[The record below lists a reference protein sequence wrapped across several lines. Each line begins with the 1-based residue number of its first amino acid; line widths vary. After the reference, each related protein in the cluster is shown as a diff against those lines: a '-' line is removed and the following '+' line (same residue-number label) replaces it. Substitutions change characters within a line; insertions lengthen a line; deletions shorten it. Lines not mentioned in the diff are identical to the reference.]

1 MEHLDRVQCLSRVPP
16 AISRWLGYR
25 ASPPKPLPEYGVWT
39 WTFVAAFC
47 GVSVVQAVFSRAH
60 YFIER
65 GVPPIVASYV
75 SDPLRIRRM
84 QFHNHW
90 LQGASAVLIYG
101 VIESPLAQP
110 RALLGGHFIS
120 ALLGIC
126 ISKLFQLCP
135 PDRYV
140 ELQWLAGSLTVSV
153 AIVAMQITKTTHP
166 PAGATALLAAV
177 NQDVIDMSW
186 YLLPVVLLSSS
197 LALAVALILNN
208 IQRRYPTF
216 WFVPVVA
223 RPSPFSGSL
232 KHDNSSSAS
241 SGKESLGR
249 EVMSESQV

>member
-39 WTFVAAFC
+39 WTFAAAFC
-47 GVSVVQAVFSRAH
+47 GVSVIQAVFSRAH

-65 GVPPIVASYV
+65 GVPPIVASY
-75 SDPLRIRRM
+75 
-84 QFHNHW
+84 
-90 LQGASAVLIYG
+90 GASAVLIYG

-110 RALLGGHFIS
+110 RALFGGHFIS

-197 LALAVALILNN
+197 LALAVALIINN

-216 WFVPVVA
+216 WSVPVVPPSA
-223 RPSPFSGSL
+223 RPSP
-232 KHDNSSSAS
+232 SSAS
-241 SGKESLGR
+241 SGGEESLGR
-249 EVMSESQV
+249 EVMSQV

>member
-1 MEHLDRVQCLSRVPP
+1 MEHLDRVQRLSRVPP

-25 ASPPKPLPEYGVWT
+25 ISPPKPIPEYSVWT

-47 GVSVVQAVFSRAH
+47 GVSVLQAVFSRAH

-65 GVPPIVASYV
+65 GVPPIIASY
-75 SDPLRIRRM
+75 
-84 QFHNHW
+84 
-90 LQGASAVLIYG
+90 GASAVLIYG

-110 RALLGGHFIS
+110 RALLGGHFVS

-126 ISKLFQLCP
+126 ISKLFQLCA

-153 AIVAMQITKTTHP
+153 ATVAMQMTKTTHP

-197 LALAVALILNN
+197 LALAVALIVNN
-208 IQRRYPTF
+208 IQRKYPAF
-216 WFVPVVA
+216 WFVPVA
-223 RPSPFSGSL
+223 PLSAKLSPSLDSL
-232 KHDNSSSAS
+232 KYDNTSSAS
-241 SGKESLGR
+241 SGEESLRR
-249 EVMSESQV
+249 EVTSQV

>member
-65 GVPPIVASYV
+65 GVPPIVASY
-75 SDPLRIRRM
+75 
-84 QFHNHW
+84 
-90 LQGASAVLIYG
+90 GASAVLIYG

-223 RPSPFSGSL
+223 RPSSFSGSL